1 MSTQALLSRALG
13 SPLAAAALLVLG
25 LCFESRV
32 PLFFGGGGGRGSG
45 ASLVGSAVRRALL
58 LLTSPSRKGG
68 GGAPSGACLI
78 SPNSLRSPLVCL
90 GSD

>member
-32 PLFFGGGGGRGSG
+32 PLFLGGGGRGSG